1 MVEHLAAR
9 LGIEDPTAMK
19 RASESKRTALPTTVT
34 LRPEAASTGRRVL
47 AGRRTLPPS
56 RSDVP

>member
-1 MVEHLAAR
+1 
-9 LGIEDPTAMK
+9 MK

-34 LRPEAASTGRRVL
+34 LRPKAASTGKRVV
-47 AGRRTLPPS
+47 AWRRTLPLS